1 MKQRASM
8 SSVKEKPIGG
18 LRELRTYIIK
28 KRFLYFMC
36 IPGLIYLLIF
46 KYIPMYGIL
55 MAFQDFSFKS
65 GIWGSPFNNFAN
77 FKQLFTS
84 EVFYN
89 VFFNSIILSIL
100 RLVISFPIPVI
111 LALLLNEIGSK
122 RYKKLSQTFMY
133 LPHFI
138 SWVVLGGILTNFL
151 SLNDGLINMLIEHLG
166 GEKIN
171 FLGSDDWFRTVI
183 IGGNIWKESGWGT
196 IIYLASLSAI
206 NPEYYEAATVDGAN
220 RYQKLWYITLPALAD
235 TIVIMLILAVGGIMN
250 NGFEQI
256 YLFQNGLN
264 ISVSEVFETYTYRI
278 GIVGGR
284 YSYSTA
290 VGLFKSVIAAIM
302 LFSSNMVANKIR
314 GKSLIG

>member
-1 MKQRASM
+1 
-8 SSVKEKPIGG
+8 
-18 LRELRTYIIK
+18 
-28 KRFLYFMC
+28 
-36 IPGLIYLLIF
+36 
-46 KYIPMYGIL
+46 MYGIL